1 MSWKVRLAEAVTIV
15 VSRHPDEM
23 ADLRP
28 GWSEAHRVEG
38 PTKINCCRFV
48 SLYALKAPALTGVF
62 YCFNRLTSHQ
72 SAFNT
77 WHYRPHLVGFLLL
90 TDIAADRCYDKA
102 VALCLYERL
111 VL

>member
-1 MSWKVRLAEAVTIV
+1 MTQVLQLLRKIFNQCNRQRLQCQMKSWKKQLSEAVTIV

-48 SLYALKAPALTGVF
+48 SLYALKSPALTG
-62 YCFNRLTSHQ
+62 
-72 SAFNT
+72 A
-77 WHYRPHLVGFLLL
+77 FLLQSS
-90 TDIAADRCYDKA
+90 D
-102 VALCLYERL
+102 
-111 VL
+111 